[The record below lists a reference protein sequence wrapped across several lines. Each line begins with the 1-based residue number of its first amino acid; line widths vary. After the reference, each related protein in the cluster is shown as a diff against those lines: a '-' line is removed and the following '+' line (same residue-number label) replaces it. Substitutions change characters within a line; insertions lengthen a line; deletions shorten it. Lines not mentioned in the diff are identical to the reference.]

1 MRPTTDELARFHR
14 VDLADTESTLLC
26 ARRYAEETGRE
37 FTLVTADYQTA
48 GRGQRGNSWESER
61 GQNLLL
67 ALVARPAFLP
77 AAAQFRLSQTVALAV
92 ADTVARYTDDVAVK
106 WPNDVYVGDR
116 KICGM
121 LIEHDLAG
129 PAIARSV
136 TGIGLNVNQTV
147 FRSSAPNPVS
157 LRQLCGRPLD
167 REEVLCALLRR
178 FCRYYDGL
186 AEACVGTSG
195 NKYYDRKNKYYDR
208 NSYRSTCKNG
218 DYTCAADRFS
228 RLDEAYAAR
237 LYRRRGEYAWRDAA
251 GGFRA
256 AIDHV
261 GADGTL
267 WLRDSAGGLRHYAFK
282 EVEHII

>member
-136 TGIGLNVNQTV
+136 MGIGLNVNQTA

-157 LRQLCGRPLD
+157 LRLLCGRPLD
-167 REEVLCALLRR
+167 REEVLRALLRR

-186 AEACVGTSG
+186 AEACVGTPE
-195 NKYYDRKNKYYDR
+195 NKYYDR